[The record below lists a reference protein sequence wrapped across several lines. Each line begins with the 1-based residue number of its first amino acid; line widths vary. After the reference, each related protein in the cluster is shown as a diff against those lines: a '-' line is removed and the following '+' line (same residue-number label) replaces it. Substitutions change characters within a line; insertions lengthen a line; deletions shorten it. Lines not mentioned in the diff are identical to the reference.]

1 MCVPT
6 KQITAVLQAG
16 AKRGWDGVR
25 EKCCF
30 ESSAPVTG
38 FEHHHP
44 CRAASVCKMLQKSL
58 RQQNVEEKQEWLYL
72 VVTYY

>member
-16 AKRGWDGVR
+16 AERGWDGVR
-25 EKCCF
+25 EKCCL
-30 ESSAPVTG
+30 ESSAPVTS

-44 CRAASVCKMLQKSL
+44 CRASQCVQHAAKIS
-58 RQQNVEEKQEWLYL
+58 
-72 VVTYY
+72 